1 MTPAAQALRE
11 MGVPHCE
18 FVHPGQIQSLEQAA
32 AERGQSPGQVVR
44 SILFRVRAGEF
55 VMVLMAGLA
64 QISWPKLR
72 RYLGLSRISLATE
85 AEVLEV
91 TGYRIGTVTPF
102 GTATRIR
109 VIADARVF
117 VNEEVS
123 MGSGVPNI
131 GVILKSADL
140 RRALGDVEVGDFC
153 SETITFP

>member
-1 MTPAAQALRE
+1 MTPVAQVLRE
-11 MGVPHCE
+11 MSIPHRE
-18 FVHPGQIQSLEQAA
+18 FAHPRQIQSLEQAA
-32 AERGQSPGQVVR
+32 VERGQSPEQVVR
-44 SILFRVRAGEF
+44 SIVFRIRAGVF

-91 TGYRIGTVTPF
+91 TGYRIGTVAPF

-109 VIADARVF
+109 VIADTGVF
-117 VNEEVS
+117 VHEEVS

-131 GVILKSADL
+131 GIILKSAHL

-153 SETITFP
+153 GPKQ

>member
-1 MTPAAQALRE
+1 
-11 MGVPHCE
+11 
-18 FVHPGQIQSLEQAA
+18 
-32 AERGQSPGQVVR
+32 VVR

-55 VMVLMAGLA
+55 VMVLMAGTA

-91 TGYRIGTVTPF
+91 TGYRIGTVAPL
-102 GTATRIR
+102 GAATRLK
-109 VIADARVF
+109 VLADTGVF
-117 VNEEVS
+117 VHEKIS

-131 GVILKSADL
+131 GIILTSADL

-153 SETITFP
+153 DSKR